1 LAGELHQLA
10 TFEFGPPV
18 GNYVAPLLL
27 ERQSAKGR
35 IVMADLPKL
44 NVVIAN
50 NFGHLPMFI
59 GAEKGFFKNH
69 GVDASF
75 RVVDTGTDMV
85 NALHNGEAQVGDMS
99 TTTYLKAVHAGNPFQ
114 VIGLIMNDATDDRC
128 DTPLAIVTRKGMGID
143 VGKIGDLRGKKV
155 GLARG
160 QTSDEYFKMVLRRAS
175 VKYEDVT
182 IENIWSQFGLAPA
195 LKEGQVD
202 AIVTKKGRGIE
213 AGKLSDLKGKKI
225 GLARGQ
231 TSDEYFKMVLRRA
244 KMKYEDLT
252 IENIWSQFGLAPALA
267 EDKVDAVVSWEPF
280 VTQALTQVPE
290 SYLVIRGG
298 QHMSYVMVAV
308 AHGPTVEAQP
318 AVIRSIAAGLAQSS
332 HFTRKNPDE
341 AVEIFAKWVP
351 GTDVAVG
358 KKSIKHIS
366 FDPRMSPNV
375 LRAFEN
381 AEDEVLMN
389 TLKGAPRLDVPSL
402 FRPQF
407 MAEVQKEHPEY
418 FADLPA
424 LK

>member
-1 LAGELHQLA
+1 
-10 TFEFGPPV
+10 
-18 GNYVAPLLL
+18 
-27 ERQSAKGR
+27 
-35 IVMADLPKL
+35 MADLPKL

-50 NFGHLPMFI
+50 NFGHLPMFV
-59 GAEKGFFKNH
+59 GAEKGFFKQH

-99 TTTYLKAVHAGNPFQ
+99 TTTYLKAVHSGEPFK
-114 VIGLIMNDATDDRC
+114 VIGLIMNDATRDNCDD
-128 DTPLAIVTRKGMGID
+128 PLAIVTRKGQGIEP
-143 VGKIGDLRGKKV
+143 GKIADLKGKKV

-160 QTSDEYFKMVLRRAS
+160 QTSDEF
-175 VKYEDVT
+175 
-182 IENIWSQFGLAPA
+182 
-195 LKEGQVD
+195 
-202 AIVTKKGRGIE
+202 
-213 AGKLSDLKGKKI
+213 
-225 GLARGQ
+225 
-231 TSDEYFKMVLRRA
+231 FKMVLRRA

-252 IENIWSQFGLAPALA
+252 IENIWSQFGLAPALK
-267 EDKVDAVVSWEPF
+267 EGKVDAIVTWEPY
-280 VTQALTQVPE
+280 VTQALSEVPD

-298 QHMSYVMVAV
+298 QHMSYVMVAT
-308 AHGPTVEAQP
+308 AHGPTVEAKPQLVK
-318 AVIRSIAAGLAQSS
+318 AIAAGLAQSS
-332 HFTRKNPDE
+332 HFTRNNRDE

-351 GTDVAVG
+351 GTDVAIG
-358 KKSIKHIS
+358 KKAVRHIS
-366 FDPRMSPNV
+366 FDPRLSPNV

-418 FADLPA
+418 FVDLPA

>member
-1 LAGELHQLA
+1 MA
-10 TFEFGPPV
+10 
-18 GNYVAPLLL
+18 
-27 ERQSAKGR
+27 
-35 IVMADLPKL
+35 MADLPKL

-59 GAEKGFFKNH
+59 GAEKGFFRQL

-114 VIGLIMNDATDDRC
+114 VIGLIMNDATNDRC
-128 DTPLAIVTRKGMGID
+128 DTPLAIVTKKGTGIN
-143 VGKIGDLRGKKV
+143 VGKIGDLKGKKV

-160 QTSDEYFKMVLRRAS
+160 QTSDEYFKMVLRRAG
-175 VKYEDVT
+175 V
-182 IENIWSQFGLAPA
+182 
-195 LKEGQVD
+195 
-202 AIVTKKGRGIE
+202 
-213 AGKLSDLKGKKI
+213 
-225 GLARGQ
+225 
-231 TSDEYFKMVLRRA
+231 
-244 KMKYEDLT
+244 KYEDLT
-252 IENIWSQFGLAPALA
+252 IENIWSQFGLAPALK
-267 EDKVDAVVSWEPF
+267 EGKVDAIVTWEPY

-290 SYLVIRGG
+290 SYEVIRGG

-308 AHGPTVEAQP
+308 AHGPAVDSQP
-318 AVIRSIAAGLAQSS
+318 AVIKSIAAGLAQSS
-332 HFTRKNPDE
+332 HFTRNNRDE

-351 GTDVAVG
+351 GTDIAIG
-358 KKSIKHIS
+358 KKAVKHIS

-381 AEDEVLMN
+381 AEDEILTN
-389 TLKGAPRLDVPSL
+389 TLKGAPRLNVPSL

-407 MAEVQKEHPEY
+407 MTEVQKEHPEY
-418 FADLPA
+418 FADLPP

>member
-1 LAGELHQLA
+1 
-10 TFEFGPPV
+10 
-18 GNYVAPLLL
+18 
-27 ERQSAKGR
+27 
-35 IVMADLPKL
+35 MALPKL

-59 GAEKGFFKNH
+59 GAEKGFFKQQ

-114 VIGLIMNDATDDRC
+114 VIGLIMNDATNDRC
-128 DTPLAIVTRKGMGID
+128 DTPLAIVTKKGTGIN
-143 VGKIGDLRGKKV
+143 VGKIG
-155 GLARG
+155 
-160 QTSDEYFKMVLRRAS
+160 
-175 VKYEDVT
+175 
-182 IENIWSQFGLAPA
+182 
-195 LKEGQVD
+195 
-202 AIVTKKGRGIE
+202 
-213 AGKLSDLKGKKI
+213 DLKGKKI

-244 KMKYEDLT
+244 GVKYEDLT
-252 IENIWSQFGLAPALA
+252 IENIWSQFGLAPALK
-267 EDKVDAVVSWEPF
+267 EGKVDAIVTWEPY

-290 SYLVIRGG
+290 SYEVIRGG

-308 AHGPTVEAQP
+308 AHGPTVDSQP
-318 AVIRSIAAGLAQSS
+318 AVIKSIAAGLAQSS
-332 HFTRKNPDE
+332 NFTRNNRDE

-351 GTDVAVG
+351 GTDIAIG
-358 KKSIKHIS
+358 KKAVKHIS

-381 AEDEVLMN
+381 AEDEILTN
-389 TLKGAPRLDVPSL
+389 TLKGAPRLNVPSL

-418 FADLPA
+418 FADLPP